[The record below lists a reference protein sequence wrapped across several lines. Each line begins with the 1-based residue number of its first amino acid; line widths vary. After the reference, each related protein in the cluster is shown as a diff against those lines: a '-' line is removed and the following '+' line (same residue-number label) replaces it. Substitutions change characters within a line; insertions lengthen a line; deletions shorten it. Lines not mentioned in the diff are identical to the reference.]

1 MKARKIPLR
10 MCVGCQ
16 EMFEKRSLIRLVRTP
31 EGDVLFDSTGK
42 KAGRGVYCC
51 RKQECLNLAIKAK
64 RIQKAFKCEI
74 PSPIFVRL
82 TEELNLLPEDQDAEI
97 ETTEEFTNY

>member
-31 EGDVLFDSTGK
+31 EGEVLFDPTGK

-51 RKQECLNLAIKAK
+51 RKQECLSTAIKAK

-74 PSPIFVRL
+74 PAQIFARL
-82 TEELNLLPEDQDAEI
+82 TDELNLLTEEI
-97 ETTEEFTNY
+97 EPSKQITEELTNH

>member
-16 EMFEKRSLIRLVRTP
+16 EMFEKRNLIRVVRTP
-31 EGDVLFDSTGK
+31 EGEVLFDPTGK

-51 RKQECLNLAIKAK
+51 RKPECLSTAIKAK

-74 PSPIFVRL
+74 PAHVFSRL
-82 TEELNLLPEDQDAEI
+82 TEELNLFADKIKPDKEI
-97 ETTEEFTNY
+97 TEELTNH